1 MTYEAE
7 EVGAAALGSF
17 ANSDP
22 NTDASE
28 VAELAKMALEDA
40 APEMLEVL
48 RASCLLLL
56 IRVAQVEKQ
65 AGNKSDLSGRAV
77 VDRMV
82 SVIAKAEG
90 WL

>member
-40 APEMLEVL
+40 APEMLRE
-48 RASCLLLL
+48 R
-56 IRVAQVEKQ
+56 
-65 AGNKSDLSGRAV
+65 
-77 VDRMV
+77 
-82 SVIAKAEG
+82 IAAAPFSS
-90 WL
+90 L